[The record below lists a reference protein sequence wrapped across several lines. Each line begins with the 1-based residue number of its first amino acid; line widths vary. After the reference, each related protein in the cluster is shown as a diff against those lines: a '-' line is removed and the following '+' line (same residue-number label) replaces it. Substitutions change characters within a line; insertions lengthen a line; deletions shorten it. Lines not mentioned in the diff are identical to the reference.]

1 MDIHAAYRE
10 VGTYRGAAV
19 ICSTTPKTV
28 KRVVETA
35 EHPDTEDQVVHNYD
49 DVRELVAARVDK
61 TKARITAKRLLAVAR
76 AAGYEGS
83 ARNFRRLVADE
94 KAQWRALT
102 SHTSTPRG
110 S

>member
-1 MDIHAAYRE
+1 MKVSA
-10 VGTYRGAAV
+10 
-19 ICSTTPKTV
+19 P
-28 KRVVETA
+28 
-35 EHPDTEDQVVHNYD
+35 
-49 DVRELVAARVDK
+49 ELVALRLKVLPPTEIETGHDGNADLIEI
-61 TKARITAKRLLAVAR
+61 TRITAKRLLAVAR

-102 SHTSTPRG
+102 SRTSTPRR